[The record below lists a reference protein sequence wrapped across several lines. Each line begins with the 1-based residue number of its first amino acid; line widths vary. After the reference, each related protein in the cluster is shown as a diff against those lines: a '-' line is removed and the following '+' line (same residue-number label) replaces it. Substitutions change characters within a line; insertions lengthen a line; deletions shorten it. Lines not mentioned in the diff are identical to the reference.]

1 MIEATSPR
9 DRAFYLAMA
18 LVLVALAAA
27 GFAPTFYA
35 RSSLSGLPPLPLAVA
50 LHGVAG
56 TAWVALFAIQA
67 GLIASRRV
75 LWHRRLGAL
84 GAVLAIAFV
93 ASGIAVIAG
102 LERSHAGESRAT
114 FAAHLFTNGAP
125 LTAFALFVAAA
136 VWQRGVAASHKR
148 LMLLAAIVLTPPA
161 IGRLFAYLDVTQ
173 LNLLAY
179 ASLALANAVYDTASR
194 GRPHA
199 VSLLGATALVAI
211 DVTTT
216 QWLAAV
222 GS

>member
-1 MIEATSPR
+1 MVEATSSR

-18 LVLVALAAA
+18 LGLVALAAA

-35 RSSLSGLPPLPLAVA
+35 RGSLSGLPPLPLAVA

-56 TAWVALFAIQA
+56 TAWVVLFAIQA
-67 GLIASRRV
+67 GLIAVRRV
-75 LWHRRLGAL
+75 AWHRSLGVL
-84 GAVLAIAFV
+84 GVVLAIAFV
-93 ASGIAVIAG
+93 ASGIAVIGG
-102 LERSHAGESRAT
+102 LERSHVGESRAT
-114 FAAHLFTNGAP
+114 FAAHLFTNVAP
-125 LTAFALFVAAA
+125 LTAFASFVAAA
-136 VWQRGVAASHKR
+136 VWQRGVAARHKR

-161 IGRLFAYLDVTQ
+161 IGRLFGHLDLAQ

-179 ASLALANAVYDTASR
+179 ASLAFANAVYDTWAR

-199 VSLLGATALVAI
+199 VSLLGAAGLVAI

-216 QWLAAV
+216 LWLAAV

>member
-1 MIEATSPR
+1 MVEATSPR
-9 DRAFYLAMA
+9 DRAFYFSMA

-35 RSSLSGLPPLPLAVA
+35 RGSLSGLPPLPLAVA

-56 TAWVALFAIQA
+56 TAWVVLFAIQSA
-67 GLIASRRV
+67 LIATRRV
-75 LWHRRLGAL
+75 VWHRRLGVL
-84 GAVLAIAFV
+84 GAGLAIAFV

-102 LERSHAGESRAT
+102 LERAHVGESRGT
-114 FAAHLFTNGAP
+114 FAAHLFTNVGP

-136 VWQRGVAASHKR
+136 LWQRSVAASHKR
-148 LMLLAAIVLTPPA
+148 LMLMAAIVLTPPA
-161 IGRLFAYLDVTQ
+161 IGRLFGYLDLAR

-179 ASLALANAVYDTASR
+179 AALAFANAVYDTWAR
-194 GRPHA
+194 GRPHT
-199 VSLLGATALVAI
+199 VSLVGAAALVAI

-216 QWLAAV
+216 LWLAAV